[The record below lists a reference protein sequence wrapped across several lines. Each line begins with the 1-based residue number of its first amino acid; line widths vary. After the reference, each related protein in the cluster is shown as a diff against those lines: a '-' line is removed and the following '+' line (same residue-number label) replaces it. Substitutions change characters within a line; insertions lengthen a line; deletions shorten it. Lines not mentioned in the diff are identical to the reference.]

1 MATVPQREL
10 RNNSGELLRRAE
22 AGEELTVTVAGRPV
36 AQLGPLPRRRWVRL
50 GDLDE
55 LWALQGAP
63 TLMADLE
70 AFAGDI
76 PDPFAPEDKG

>member
-22 AGEELTVTVAGRPV
+22 AGEEFTVTVAGRPV
-36 AQLGPLPRRRWVRL
+36 AQLGPLPRQRWVRL

-55 LWALQGAP
+55 LWELPRDP
-63 TLMADLE
+63 TLKADLE
-70 AFAGDI
+70 TFTGDI
-76 PDPFAPEDKG
+76 EDPFAEGH